1 MYDVYTTYIVAV
13 YIVCLLVMVDEKY
26 FKETTLHSL
35 YYTLFSL
42 YVFKKVGQ
50 VMSWNC
56 LENLSDT
63 P

>member
-1 MYDVYTTYIVAV
+1 MYDVYATYIVAV

-35 YYTLFSL
+35 YYSFFL